1 MPLLSRRTFLTG
13 TVALGA
19 ATLGLST
26 YAVAIEQGIRLDV
39 TSYGLTPPQW
49 PDGLSLRI
57 AVIADIHACE
67 PWMSVRRIEQIVA
80 RTNSLQP
87 DLIVILGDF
96 TAGHSFVTGPV
107 MPEQWGGALAALR
120 SRLGIYAV
128 LGNHDW
134 WHGPLLGS
142 KSDDAESVRLAL
154 RQAGIVV
161 LENDGVRL
169 AQDGHPF
176 WLLGLADQLAFACRR
191 GHVRG
196 ADDLSKTLAHVSD
209 DAPVILLAHE
219 PYVFRRVPQRV
230 ALTLCGHT
238 HGGQVNIPI
247 IGPRIAA
254 SGHRSTRY
262 TYGHIVEDDRH
273 MIISAGLGASV
284 APIRFMRPPEIVD
297 ITIGATA
304 TVIPD
309 RSAGRLARFEP
320 QLFR

>member
-1 MPLLSRRTFLTG
+1 MPSLSRRTFLSG
-13 TVALGA
+13 AAVLGA
-19 ATLGLST
+19 STLGLST

-49 PDGLSLRI
+49 PDGLALRI
-57 AVIADIHACE
+57 GVIADIHACE
-67 PWMSVRRIEQIVA
+67 PWMPVRRIEQIVA
-80 RTNSLQP
+80 VTNSLRP

-107 MPEQWGGALAALR
+107 MPEQWGAALSALR
-120 SRLGIYAV
+120 APLGLYAV

-134 WHGPLLGS
+134 WHGPLVGS
-142 KSDDAESVRLAL
+142 KSDDAESVRVTL

-169 AQDGHPF
+169 AQDGRPF

-191 GHVRG
+191 GQIRG
-196 ADDLSKTLAHVSD
+196 ADDLYKTLAHAND

-219 PYVFRRVPQRV
+219 PYVFRRVPDRV

-238 HGGQVNIPI
+238 HGGQVNLPI

-262 TYGHIVEDDRH
+262 TYGHIVEGGRNL
-273 MIISAGLGASV
+273 IISAGLGASV

-297 ITIGATA
+297 IALGATA
-304 TVIPD
+304 TRLPD
-309 RSAGRLARFEP
+309 RASGRLARF
-320 QLFR
+320 

>member
-1 MPLLSRRTFLTG
+1 MPLLSRRTFLSG
-13 TVALGA
+13 SLALGA
-19 ATLGLST
+19 ATMGLST
-26 YAVAIEQGIRLDV
+26 YAVAIEQGIRLDI
-39 TSYGLTPPQW
+39 TSYRLLPPQW
-49 PDGLSLRI
+49 PGELSLRI

-67 PWMSVRRIEQIVA
+67 PWMGVRRIAQIVA
-80 RTNSLQP
+80 LTNSLRP

-107 MPEQWGGALAALR
+107 MPEQWGAALSALQ
-120 SRLGIYAV
+120 SRLGTYAV

-134 WHGPLLGS
+134 WHGPLIGS

-196 ADDLSKTLAHVSD
+196 ADDLSKTLAHVND

-219 PYVFRRVPQRV
+219 PYVFRQVPQRV

-238 HGGQVNIPI
+238 HGGQVNLPI
-247 IGPRIAA
+247 ISPRIAA
-254 SGHRSTRY
+254 SGHRFARY
-262 TYGHIVEDDRH
+262 TYGHIVEGDRH
-273 MIISAGLGASV
+273 MVISAGLGASV

-297 ITIGATA
+297 ITLGGTA
-304 TVIPD
+304 TIVPD
-309 RSAGRLARFEP
+309 VSSGRLASF
-320 QLFR
+320 